1 MDSHFSFCKYLLFSM
16 ILITFLVS
24 CSMPNQTDRITIND
38 ISNDSSYLLD
48 CRLIYGIKYK
58 SQVCL
63 NNLCPGLINQDQIL
77 NLYKTP
83 ISQYSYGSETYLRYP
98 EFGVRI
104 TDSHILASVD
114 VFNDT
119 SLFKVFKEQLSMFGC
134 PDLMI
139 AIDSS
144 EEPNG
149 DYFRLGVFYTKSG
162 LEFIF
167 SKIPIE
173 LVDSPEEVVLF
184 TPIDVIDFYTV
195 FPYFDDISSSKII
208 NWKDA
213 VVD

>member
-1 MDSHFSFCKYLLFSM
+1 MKILFSLFKYLLFSL
-16 ILITFLVS
+16 IFITFTVS
-24 CSMPNQTDRITIND
+24 CAKSKQAQIITINE
-38 ISNDSSYLLD
+38 IVNNSTYLLD
-48 CRLIYGIKYK
+48 CKNIYNIKNQ
-58 SQVCL
+58 SQICF

-77 NLYKTP
+77 DLYQTP
-83 ISQYSYGSETYLRYP
+83 LSQYSYIGETYLRYP
-98 EFGVRI
+98 DFGVQI
-104 TDSHILASVD
+104 TDNNLHSVD
-114 VFNDT
+114 IFNDKD
-119 SLFKVFKEQLSMFGC
+119 LFKSFNEQLSMYGC

-184 TPIDVIDFYTV
+184 TPIDVKDFYTA